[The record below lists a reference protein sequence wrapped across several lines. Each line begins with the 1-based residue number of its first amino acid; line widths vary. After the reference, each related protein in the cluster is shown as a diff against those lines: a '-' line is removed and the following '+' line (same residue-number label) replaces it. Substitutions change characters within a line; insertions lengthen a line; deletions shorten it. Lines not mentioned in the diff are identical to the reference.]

1 MKTLKTAM
9 KRILP
14 RAAVERARNM
24 LSIWHRRNDARYWRN
39 RIDDVIACPDN
50 QHIAR
55 VRDAGKV
62 IGDYVVMHNGIKVG
76 RLSYYGA
83 GILNMLIENRGVHEP
98 QEERAFEAVL
108 PHLPAR
114 STMLEL
120 GAYWAYYSLW
130 FSSVVEDARC
140 FLVEPVRE
148 NLRCGESNF
157 RINNAK
163 GNFTQA
169 FVGSADRT
177 DRDGTRFVAVDPF
190 CERNGI
196 ERLAIL
202 HADIQGS
209 EADMLRGAE
218 QMLGRKRIDWIFIS
232 THSNK
237 LHHDCVDTLNSY
249 GYTIMASADL
259 DETYSVDGL
268 IVAKAHAGLEPG
280 ALEISKK
287 CRTEPLKAS
296 SRKTAVGSFLSK
308 G

>member
-1 MKTLKTAM
+1 MNALKTAM
-9 KRILP
+9 KRVLP
-14 RAAVERARNM
+14 RSAIEHARHI
-24 LSIWHRRNDARYWRN
+24 LSFWNRRNDARYWRN

-55 VRDAGKV
+55 VADAGKV
-62 IGDYVVMHNGIKVG
+62 IDDQVVMHNGIKVG

-130 FSSVVEDARC
+130 FSSVVKDARC
-140 FLVEPVRE
+140 FLVEPVSE
-148 NLRCGESNF
+148 HLRCGETNF
-157 RINNAK
+157 QINNAR

-169 FVGSADRT
+169 FVGSVERT

-196 ERLAIL
+196 GHLAIL
-202 HADIQGS
+202 HS
-209 EADMLRGAE
+209 R
-218 QMLGRKRIDWIFIS
+218 
-232 THSNK
+232 
-237 LHHDCVDTLNSY
+237 Y
-249 GYTIMASADL
+249 
-259 DETYSVDGL
+259 
-268 IVAKAHAGLEPG
+268 PG
-280 ALEISKK
+280 
-287 CRTEPLKAS
+287 
-296 SRKTAVGSFLSK
+296 G
-308 G
+308 